1 MEYLLLC
8 QKIRI
13 ASILENSRSQY
24 YNNMMQ
30 D

>member
-24 YNNMMQ
+24 YNMMQ